1 MLEIDLGQSVF
12 NYIYVY
18 CTVRGISN
26 GASDQVTIVEYGS
39 GLEGDWVFR
48 LFVPII
54 NIQPKTNRTPTPSN
68 FAIIILFGVKLFG
81 VCFSFR
87 CR

>member
-1 MLEIDLGQSVF
+1 MHEIDLGQSVF

-39 GLEGDWVFR
+39 RLEGDWVSR

-54 NIQPKTNRTPTPSN
+54 NNENQPKTNRTPTPSN
-68 FAIIILFGVKLFG
+68 YAIIILFG